1 MMIRKSLAQAMFFSF
16 MAFTAGMSPTS
27 AADKASDYPNQQPIK
42 LIVGYPAGGS
52 TDLNGR
58 LLGKA
63 LAERLGQT
71 VVVENLGGAGGA
83 IAAQKVVNEPANGY
97 SLLVGAVNE
106 IVIAQLVNSSVKYD
120 GLKDFTPIGMIG
132 AQPLLLAA
140 SEKSKIG
147 NIDDYINMT
156 RQGDSDAFNFGS
168 SGVGT
173 ALHLTGEM
181 INTATQAHVQHI
193 PYRGVSPLVT
203 DMLSGQLDFGVFG
216 LSSGLP
222 QVQAGAITAI
232 GITSDERSSIAPDI
246 PALSENPTFKDL
258 NVSLWFGLFGPPDMP
273 EDVVVKLRSA
283 LNDIVHD
290 QAFQEEYKRTGGTV
304 ISDPVNMKEFL
315 EQEQAKYQQAVHNAH
330 IGK

>member
-1 MMIRKSLAQAMFFSF
+1 MSIRTKLAQTALFSLV
-16 MAFTAGMSPTS
+16 AISAGVSS
-27 AADKASDYPNQQPIK
+27 AYAADKASDYPKQQPIK

-83 IAAQKVVNEPANGY
+83 IAAQKVVNEPGDGY

-106 IVIAQLVNSSVKYD
+106 VVIAQLVNPSVKYD
-120 GLKDFTPIGMIG
+120 GLKDFTAIGLIG
-132 AQPLLLAA
+132 SQPLLLAA
-140 SEKSKIG
+140 SKQSKIG
-147 NIDDYINMT
+147 GMDDYIAMT
-156 RQGDSDAFNFGS
+156 KQGDSASFNFGS

-222 QVQAGAITAI
+222 HVQAGAISAI
-232 GITSDERSSIAPDI
+232 GITSDERSAIAPDI
-246 PALSENPTFKDL
+246 PALSENSTFKDL
-258 NVSLWFGLFGPPDMP
+258 NVSLWFGLFGPANMP
-273 EDVVVKLRSA
+273 EAVVAKLKSA
-283 LNDIVHD
+283 LNDVVHD

-304 ISDPVNMKEFL
+304 ISDPVDMNDFL
-315 EQEQAKYQQAVHNAH
+315 KQEQAKYQQAVQQAN
-330 IGK
+330 IGR

>member
-1 MMIRKSLAQAMFFSF
+1 
-16 MAFTAGMSPTS
+16 MAFTAGVSSTFG
-27 AADKASDYPNQQPIK
+27 ADKTSDYPKQQPIK
-42 LIVGYPAGGS
+42 LIVGYPLGGS

-58 LLGKA
+58 VLSKA

-71 VVVENLGGAGGA
+71 VVVENVGGAGGA
-83 IAAQKVVNEPANGY
+83 IAAQKVVNAPGNGY

-120 GLKDFTPIGMIG
+120 GLKDFTAIGMIG

-140 SEKSKIG
+140 SKKSKIG
-147 NIDDYINMT
+147 SIDDYINMT
-156 RQGDSDAFNFGS
+156 KQGNSNAFNFGS

-216 LSSGLP
+216 LSSGLS
-222 QVQAGAITAI
+222 QVPAGAITAI
-232 GITSDERSSIAPDI
+232 GITSDERSPIAPDI
-246 PALSENPTFKDL
+246 PALSENPTFKGL
-258 NVSLWFGLFGPPDMP
+258 NVSLWFGLFGLADMP
-273 EDVVVKLRSA
+273 EDVVAKLRTA

-290 QAFQEEYKRTGGTV
+290 QAFQEEYELTGGTV

-315 EQEQAKYQQAVHNAH
+315 EQEQALYQQAVQHAH
-330 IGK
+330 IGRQTP